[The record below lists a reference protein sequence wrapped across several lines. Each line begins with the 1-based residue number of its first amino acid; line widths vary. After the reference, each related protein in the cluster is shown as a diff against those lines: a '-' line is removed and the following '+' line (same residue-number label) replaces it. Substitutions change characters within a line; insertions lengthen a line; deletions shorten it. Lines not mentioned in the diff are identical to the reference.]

1 MPAECERCGRPA
13 PASGSGDLV
22 PWEARVLQD
31 GSVAVICP
39 DCLAGVNSAAIDE
52 GRMWSELE
60 QLAPEDLVPRPPGPS
75 AAT

>member
-13 PASGSGDLV
+13 PAFGSPDRV
-22 PWEARVLQD
+22 PWEARVLKD

-39 DCLAGVNSAAIDE
+39 ECLARVDSAAIDE

-60 QLAPEDLVPRPPGPS
+60 QLPPEDLD
-75 AAT
+75 A

>member
-60 QLAPEDLVPRPPGPS
+60 QLPPEDLD
-75 AAT
+75 A